1 MFLAEQHGLTR
12 KKVLKKKKREQAPAL
27 QRQLSKALSIARSG
41 GTKSRGFLKIL
52 SDWQDSSYGEGEK
65 RKNQK
70 WKIENGNR

>member
-27 QRQLSKALSIARSG
+27 QRQLSTALSIARS

-52 SDWQDSSYGEGEK
+52 SGWQDSSYGEGEK
-65 RKNQK
+65 KEKPRM
-70 WKIENGNR
+70 EN